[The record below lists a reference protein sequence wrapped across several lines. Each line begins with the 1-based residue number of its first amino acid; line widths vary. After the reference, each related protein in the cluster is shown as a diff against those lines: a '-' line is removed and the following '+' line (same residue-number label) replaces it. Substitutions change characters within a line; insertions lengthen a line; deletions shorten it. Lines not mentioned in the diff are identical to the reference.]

1 MREIIE
7 SIYWTFYRMEDEEMK
22 GVTSND
28 KWSVLILNV
37 PNLFLVLKNKR
48 MPCKPQPGIYLSRS
62 CNLNYLAN
70 ISHLT

>member
-1 MREIIE
+1 
-7 SIYWTFYRMEDEEMK
+7 MK

-62 CNLNYLAN
+62 RNLKYLAN